1 MTLMRLM
8 DKIEDESLNSMYS
21 QDAMIHTTRDI
32 DCAMFFSIIKLSEI
46 EGDTA
51 SVRYKGEKIQLS
63 IDKDFVNGQSKF
75 VKRKVCIFDKK
86 DFIKTKLK
94 NEFVSKSDIVTALG
108 FVYVLPEDMETVVGV
123 RL

>member
-75 VKRKVCIFDKK
+75 
-86 DFIKTKLK
+86 IKTKLK